1 MFKLGGRNITLFLFI
16 NINVYTFTI
25 INFKTKQ
32 MVKLNLSEESTNH
45 LVDMYEARID
55 ALQKN
60 IKKLKLIIDDSIHQ
74 EKLDKA
80 SAKASEKF
88 KINNLI

>member
-1 MFKLGGRNITLFLFI
+1 
-16 NINVYTFTI
+16 
-25 INFKTKQ
+25 
-32 MVKLNLSEESTNH
+32 MVKLNLSEESINH

-60 IKKLKLIIDDSIHQ
+60 IEKLKLIIDDSIHQ

-80 SAKASEKF
+80 SAKASEEF
-88 KINNLI
+88 KINN